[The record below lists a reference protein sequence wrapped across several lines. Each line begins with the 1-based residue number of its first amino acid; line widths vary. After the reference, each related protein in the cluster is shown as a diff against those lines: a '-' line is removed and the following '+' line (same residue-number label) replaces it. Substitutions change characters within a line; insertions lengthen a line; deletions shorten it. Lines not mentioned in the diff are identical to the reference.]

1 MGACMSTD
9 ETRARD
15 GSTGGVSLDLGAPV
29 AHLGLP
35 DGVPVYDREGRRV
48 GVVDRVMIEEPGG
61 IFEGI
66 VIHTLPLPGR
76 HLYAGHEQIAELRE
90 RGVVLSVDA
99 GDLHELTPSRRRDRG
114 AGDAPE
120 SPLEARLRRAWDW
133 LTGAR

>member
-1 MGACMSTD
+1 MG
-9 ETRARD
+9 R
-15 GSTGGVSLDLGAPV
+15 VNLDLGDPV
-29 AHLGLP
+29 AHLALE

-48 GVVDRVMIEEPGG
+48 GVVDRVMTEGPGA

-99 GDLHELTPSRRRDRG
+99 GDLQELNPRRHRDRG
-114 AGDAPE
+114 GSGDVPE
-120 SPLEARLRRAWDW
+120 SPLEARLRRALDW
-133 LTGAR
+133 LAGVR

>member
-1 MGACMSTD
+1 MG
-9 ETRARD
+9 R
-15 GSTGGVSLDLGAPV
+15 VSLDLGAPV
-29 AHLGLP
+29 AHLALR

-48 GVVDRVMIEEPGG
+48 GVVDRVMTEEPAG

-90 RGVVLSVDA
+90 RGVVLAVDA
-99 GDLHELTPSRRRDRG
+99 GELSEATPRRRRG
-114 AGDAPE
+114 RGVREAPE

-133 LTGAR
+133 LNGLR